1 LTEQLLS
8 PTVMLSH
15 RISLSQSLPGLGR
28 VGEAGQGLPVFR
40 RISLPSFGGL
50 PSLPQ
55 GLPDLG
61 AAHLPD
67 TSALTDQ
74 LPDVPNLPSL
84 PTSLPSLGSAAP
96 AMPDL
101 GGVAQ
106 SLGGSLPHLPALPS
120 GLPSLSGITS
130 PEMPLAEG
138 LRGMGQAAEQAA
150 SGAAGGALA
159 AGQQAL
165 GTITGMAPSGGDG
178 APAAPALPSLDKLT
192 EHVWKEVQRR
202 LKIERERSRGL
213 A

>member
-1 LTEQLLS
+1 
-8 PTVMLSH
+8 
-15 RISLSQSLPGLGR
+15 
-28 VGEAGQGLPVFR
+28 
-40 RISLPSFGGL
+40 
-50 PSLPQ
+50 
-55 GLPDLG
+55 
-61 AAHLPD
+61 
-67 TSALTDQ
+67 
-74 LPDVPNLPSL
+74 
-84 PTSLPSLGSAAP
+84 
-96 AMPDL
+96 MPDL

-120 GLPSLSGITS
+120 GLPSLGGLTS

-138 LRGMGQAAEQAA
+138 LGGMGQAAEQAA

-178 APAAPALPSLDKLT
+178 APAAPALPSLYKLT
-192 EHVWKEVQRR
+192 EHIWKEVQRK